1 MRTGDCCGWF
11 QRHTINWGIFH
22 IFMATLP
29 PARLVQFNPLVGDI
43 NGNRARIQAWLETQ
57 EEPSIWV
64 FPELALCGYPPEDL
78 LLRDDFIDQVAF
90 SLEELAHQVGEHWM
104 IVGAPV
110 RENGALYNAA
120 CVLHQGRQVGFAY
133 KKLLP
138 HYDVFDEQRY
148 FVPGSKPFVI
158 EAGQRLGLLICED
171 LWQPEPAADLAAAG
185 AEVLVC
191 LNASPFDLRK
201 ASKRLEVA
209 RARALETGC
218 PVWYVNQVGGQDEL
232 VFDGASFV
240 LDASGQRIAQ
250 LPSFVEA
257 ELELTPEDSGWTS
270 SRQDVEDLDEDAT
283 LYQALVLGVRDYVD
297 KHRTPG
303 ALVGLSGG
311 IDSALTLVIAADAL
325 GVERLEAVLMPS
337 RYTSEASIEDAV
349 LLCER
354 LGVSFLNLS
363 IEPAFQS
370 MLETLGPEAEQDD
383 LVCQNL
389 QARIRGL
396 LLMAR
401 SNHSGKLLLTT
412 GNKSEMAVGY
422 ATLYGDM
429 AGGFAPLKD
438 IFKTRVYQLARHRN
452 RDQEIIPERTLT
464 RPPSAELKPDQKDS
478 DSLPDYAVLDA
489 VLRLFIEEDRS
500 PSEIVAQGFDSDLV
514 HDVVARVLKSEY
526 KRRQAPPGVKTTE
539 RAFGRDRRYPITS
552 GYKA

>member
-1 MRTGDCCGWF
+1 
-11 QRHTINWGIFH
+11 
-22 IFMATLP
+22 MASLP
-29 PARLVQFNPLVGDI
+29 PVRLVQFNPLVGDI
-43 NGNRARIQAWLETQ
+43 DGNRARIEARLESQ
-57 EEPSIWV
+57 GQPSIWV

-78 LLRDDFIDQVAF
+78 LLRDDFIRRVDRA
-90 SLEELAHQVGEHWM
+90 LEELARRSGEHWV

-110 RENGALYNAA
+110 REEGSLFNAA
-120 CVLHQGRQVGFAY
+120 CVLHQGRRVGFAG

-148 FVPGSKPFVI
+148 FVPGSEPFIV
-158 EAGQRLGLLICED
+158 ETGRRLGLLVCED

-201 ASKRLEVA
+201 ASRRLEVA
-209 RARALETGC
+209 RARARETGC

-240 LDASGQRIAQ
+240 LDASGQRVAQ
-250 LPSFVEA
+250 LPSFIETEA
-257 ELELTPEDSGWTS
+257 EWTPGASSWSSSGQGSED
-270 SRQDVEDLDEDAT
+270 RDEDAT
-283 LYQALVLGVRDYVD
+283 LYQALVLGVRDYVK
-297 KHRTPG
+297 KHQAPG

-325 GVERLEAVLMPS
+325 GPERLEAVRMPS
-337 RYTSEASIEDAV
+337 RYTSQASREDAA

-354 LGVSFLNLS
+354 LGVPSIELS
-363 IEPAFQS
+363 IEPAFRAL
-370 MLETLGPEAEQDD
+370 LETLGAEAGQED

-389 QARIRGL
+389 QARARGV

-412 GNKSEMAVGY
+412 GNKSELAVGY

-438 IFKTRVYQLARHRN
+438 IFKTRVYQLARYRN
-452 RDQEIIPERTLT
+452 REGEIIPERILA
-464 RPPSAELKPDQKDS
+464 RPPSAELKTDQKDS
-478 DSLPDYAVLDA
+478 DSLPEYAVLDV
-489 VLRLFIEEDRS
+489 VLRLFIEEDCS
-500 PSEIVAQGFDSDLV
+500 ASEIVAQGFDADLV
-514 HDVVARVLKSEY
+514 HDVVARVLGSEY

>member
-1 MRTGDCCGWF
+1 MTD
-11 QRHTINWGIFH
+11 
-22 IFMATLP
+22 LP
-29 PARLVQFNPLVGDI
+29 PVRLVQFNPLVGDI
-43 NGNRARIQAWLETQ
+43 DGNRARIEARLEGQAK
-57 EEPSIWV
+57 PAIWV

-78 LLRDDFIDQVAF
+78 LLRNDFLGQVEQA
-90 SLEELAHQVGEHWM
+90 LEELARRCGEHWV

-110 RENGALYNAA
+110 REDGALYNAA
-120 CVLHQGRQVGFAY
+120 CVLHQGRRVGFAR
-133 KKLLP
+133 KRLLP
-138 HYDVFDEQRY
+138 QYDVFDEQRY
-148 FVPGSKPFVI
+148 FTPGTQPFIV

-171 LWQPEPAADLAAAG
+171 LWQPEPAAELAAAG

-191 LNASPFDLRK
+191 LNASPFDARK
-201 ASKRLEVA
+201 ASRRLDIA
-209 RARALETGC
+209 RARAVETGC

-240 LDASGQRIAQ
+240 LDASGERTVQ

-257 ELELTPEDSGWTS
+257 EAVLAPADSGWAG
-270 SRQDVEDLDEDAT
+270 SRQGVVDLDADSA

-297 KHRTPG
+297 KHRVPG

-325 GVERLEAVLMPS
+325 GAERLEAVLMPS
-337 RYTSEASIEDAV
+337 RYTSQASVEDAV

-354 LGVSFLNLS
+354 LGVSFQELS
-363 IEPAFQS
+363 IEPAFEAL
-370 MLETLGPEAEQDD
+370 LETLGPDAEQHD

-412 GNKSEMAVGY
+412 GNKSELAVGY

-438 IFKTRVYQLARHRN
+438 VFKTRVYQLAQHRN
-452 RDQEIIPERTLT
+452 REVEIIPERILI
-464 RPPSAELKPDQKDS
+464 RPPSAELKEDQKDS
-478 DSLPDYAVLDA
+478 DSLPDYSVLDA
-489 VLRLFIEEDRS
+489 VLRLFIEEDLS
-500 PSEIVAQGFDSDLV
+500 LPEIVAQGFDAEMV
-514 HDVVARVLKSEY
+514 RDVVSRVLGSEH